1 MKDPMSLRLGPLA
14 GPLLQRCEKTGETPS
29 DVLRIALAKEL
40 GISAPE
46 MPQGFAA
53 MSEKTAA
60 KARKKSVRTRKAN
73 ANAKRTELQ

>member
-14 GPLLQRCEKTGETPS
+14 GPLLLRCESTGETPS
-29 DVLRIALAKEL
+29 EVCRIALAKEL
-40 GISAPE
+40 AEDIPA

-60 KARKKSVRTRKAN
+60 KARKKSAKTRRAGKSG
-73 ANAKRTELQ
+73 

>member
-14 GPLLQRCEKTGETPS
+14 GPLLQRCEETGETPS

-40 GISAPE
+40 GLAAPE

-53 MSEKTAA
+53 MSETKAA
-60 KARKKSVRTRKAN
+60 KARKKSVKVRKS
-73 ANAKRTELQ
+73 NAKRAELR

>member
-14 GPLLQRCEKTGETPS
+14 GPLLSRCKRTGENPS
-29 DVLRIALAKEL
+29 CVIRIALAKEL
-40 GISAPE
+40 GLAEAPA

-60 KARKKSVRTRKAN
+60 NARKKSGRTRRR
-73 ANAKRTELQ
+73 AKSG